1 MQSLDR
7 LARFYIV
14 QDNHDLFALHRQVME
29 KNNNLDQLWLLLPM
43 TGLIV
48 MGLMAVFSATNGMAE
63 SVSLFYRQLTWAIAG
78 YAVVAAFSYIDY
90 RIIKDNAYLI
100 YAVGIVLL
108 IAVLLFGRKVAGA
121 TSWVRF
127 GMFSFQPSELTKM
140 ITIIA
145 MARFLSDDQTD
156 ISKGPDL
163 AKVLAIGLVP
173 AGLVMLQ
180 PDTGTALTCLSF
192 IIPMIVLAGF
202 NLYYIVVA
210 VVPVALMLSGFFNLT
225 ILFIIAAVSLMLLI
239 VVGKRFSFHQL
250 IVTGGGILSGLLT
263 WKFTGVILKP
273 HQIKRIQI
281 FLDPAADP
289 QGAGYNAL
297 QAKIAIASGGFF
309 GKGFL
314 QGTQT
319 QLRYIPAQWTD
330 FIFCVIAEELGLVG
344 SVLLLLFF
352 LALVLRMLWMVK
364 AIKNRFV
371 ELMLVGYASLLMT
384 HVVINIGMTI
394 GVMPVIGVP
403 LPFISYGGSS
413 LVANMMMVGIAM
425 NFAKNRRNIGY

>member
-1 MQSLDR
+1 
-7 LARFYIV
+7 
-14 QDNHDLFALHRQVME
+14 ME
-29 KNNNLDQLWLLLPM
+29 KYNKLDFMWLLVPM
-43 TGLIV
+43 AGLIV
-48 MGLMAVFSATNGMAE
+48 MGLMAVYSATNSTAE
-63 SVSLFYRQLTWAIAG
+63 SVSLFYRQLSWAVAGAIAASVF
-78 YAVVAAFSYIDY
+78 YYIDY
-90 RIIKDNAYLI
+90 RIVKDNAYFI
-100 YAVGIVLL
+100 YAAGVILLVVVL
-108 IAVLLFGRKVAGA
+108 VFGRKIAGQ
-121 TSWVRF
+121 TSWVRI

-156 ISKGPDL
+156 IGNIVDL
-163 AKVLAIGLVP
+163 AKVLAMVLVP

-180 PDTGTALTCLSF
+180 PDMGTTLTCLSF
-192 IIPMIVLAGF
+192 IVPMIVLAGF
-202 NLYYIVVA
+202 EIYYILLA
-210 VVPVALMLSGFFNLT
+210 VVPVALLFSGFFNLT
-225 ILFIIAAVSLMLLI
+225 ILATITVVSMIVLI
-239 VVGKRFSFHQL
+239 FLRNRFCFHQL
-250 IVTGGGILSGLLT
+250 LVTGGGLASGLLT
-263 WKFTGVILKP
+263 WKFTGSILKP

-281 FLDPAADP
+281 FLDPTADP

-297 QAKIAIASGGFF
+297 QARIAIASGGAY

-330 FIFCVIAEELGLVG
+330 FIFCVVAEELGFLG
-344 SVLLLLFF
+344 SLLLLLFF
-352 LALVLRMLWMVK
+352 LALILRMVWMVG

-371 ELMLVGYASLLMT
+371 ELMIAGYASLLLT

-413 LVANMMMVGIAM
+413 LVANMMMVGLAM
-425 NFAKNRRNIGY
+425 NFSRNRRQLGY

>member
-1 MQSLDR
+1 
-7 LARFYIV
+7 
-14 QDNHDLFALHRQVME
+14 ME
-29 KNNNLDQLWLLLPM
+29 KYNKLDIFWLLVPM

-48 MGLMAVFSATNGMAE
+48 MGLMAVYSATNSTAE
-63 SVSLFYRQLTWAIAG
+63 SVTLFYKQLSWAVAGAIAASVF
-78 YAVVAAFSYIDY
+78 YYMDY
-90 RIIKDNAYLI
+90 RRVKDNAYLI
-100 YAVGIVLL
+100 YAAGIILLVVVL
-108 IAVLLFGRKVAGA
+108 VFGRKIAGQ
-121 TSWVRF
+121 TSWVRI

-156 ISKGPDL
+156 IGNIVDL
-163 AKVLAIGLVP
+163 AKVLAMALVP

-180 PDTGTALTCLSF
+180 PDMGTTLTCLSF
-192 IIPMIVLAGF
+192 IVPMIVLAGF
-202 NLYYIVVA
+202 ELYYILLA
-210 VVPVALMLSGFFNLT
+210 VIPLALMLSGFFNLT
-225 ILFIIAAVSLMLLI
+225 ILATITVVSMIVLILLRKKFYFHQLLI
-239 VVGKRFSFHQL
+239 V
-250 IVTGGGILSGLLT
+250 GGGLLSGLIT
-263 WKFTGVILKP
+263 WKFTASILKP

-281 FLDPAADP
+281 FLDPTADP

-297 QAKIAIASGGFF
+297 QARIAIASGGTF

-330 FIFCVIAEELGLVG
+330 FIFCVVAEELGFLG

-352 LALVLRMLWMVK
+352 LALILRMVWMVG

-371 ELMLVGYASLLMT
+371 ELMLAGYASLLLT

-413 LVANMMMVGIAM
+413 LVANMMMVGLAM
-425 NFAKNRRNIGY
+425 NFSRNRRQIGY

>member
-1 MQSLDR
+1 
-7 LARFYIV
+7 
-14 QDNHDLFALHRQVME
+14 ME
-29 KNNNLDQLWLLLPM
+29 KYNKLDFMWLLVPM
-43 TGLIV
+43 AGLIV
-48 MGLMAVFSATNGMAE
+48 MGLMAVYSATNSTTE
-63 SVSLFYRQLTWAIAG
+63 SVSLFYKQLSWAVAG
-78 YAVVAAFSYIDY
+78 AIVASVFYYMDY
-90 RIIKDNAYLI
+90 RIVKENAYFF
-100 YAVGIVLL
+100 YAAGIILLVVVL
-108 IAVLLFGRKVAGA
+108 VFGRKIAGQ
-121 TSWVRF
+121 TSWVRI

-156 ISKGPDL
+156 IGNIVDF
-163 AKVLAIGLVP
+163 AKVLAMALVP

-180 PDTGTALTCLSF
+180 PDMGTTLTCLSF
-192 IIPMIVLAGF
+192 IVPMIVLAGF
-202 NLYYIVVA
+202 ELYYILLA

-225 ILFIIAAVSLMLLI
+225 ILATIAIVSMIVLILLR
-239 VVGKRFSFHQL
+239 KKFYFHQL
-250 IVTGGGILSGLLT
+250 LAIGGGLLSGLLT
-263 WKFTGVILKP
+263 WKFTASILKP

-281 FLDPAADP
+281 FLDPTADP

-297 QAKIAIASGGFF
+297 QARIAIASGGTF

-330 FIFCVIAEELGLVG
+330 FIFCVVAEELGFLG

-352 LALVLRMLWMVK
+352 LSLILRMVWMVG

-371 ELMLVGYASLLMT
+371 ELMIAGYASLLLT

-413 LVANMMMVGIAM
+413 LVANMMMVGLAM
-425 NFAKNRRNIGY
+425 NFSRNRRQIGY

>member
-1 MQSLDR
+1 
-7 LARFYIV
+7 
-14 QDNHDLFALHRQVME
+14 ME
-29 KNNNLDQLWLLLPM
+29 KNTKLDQLLLLLPM
-43 TGLIV
+43 TGLIA
-48 MGLMAVFSATNGMAE
+48 MGLMAIFSATNVSAE
-63 SVSLFYRQLTWAIAG
+63 SVTLFYKQLTWAIGG
-78 YAVVAAFSYIDY
+78 YAVVAVFSFMDY
-90 RIIKDNAYLI
+90 RLIKDNAYLI

-140 ITIIA
+140 LTIIA

-156 ISKGPDL
+156 IGNAADL
-163 AKVLAIGLVP
+163 FKALAIALVP
-173 AGLVMLQ
+173 AGLVLLQ

-192 IIPMIVLAGF
+192 IIPMIVMAGF
-202 NLYYIVVA
+202 NLYAIVLA
-210 VVPVALMLSGFFNLT
+210 IVPVVLMVAGFFNLT
-225 ILFIIAAVSLMLLI
+225 ILGVVAIVSMIVLIA
-239 VVGKRFSFHQL
+239 VGKRFAFHQL
-250 IVTGGGILSGLLT
+250 IVTGAGFVTGLLT
-263 WKFTGVILKP
+263 WKFTGLILKP

-281 FLDPAADP
+281 FLDPSADP

-297 QAKIAIASGGFF
+297 QAKIAIASGGLF

-330 FIFCVIAEELGLVG
+330 FIFCVIAEEFGLVG
-344 SVLLLLFF
+344 SSLLLILFLF
-352 LALVLRMLWMVK
+352 LVLRLVWMVK

-371 ELMLVGYASLLMT
+371 ELLLAGYASLVMT
-384 HVVINIGMTI
+384 HVLINIGMTI

-413 LVANMMMVGIAM
+413 LVANMMMVGIAI